1 MIVFEIPLKLA
12 HYSNKSTQYIFELF
26 KYNGPN
32 SLLRT
37 LKEKDLIYSF
47 DCYVA
52 QQFLMNAILAFEF
65 RLTKNGY
72 LNMNKVIQQFF
83 NFINQMTKNDLERDL
98 YESLKQQSEIQFK
111 FLSKNKEMADM
122 LTSFQNYPLADL
134 LYHEYSYK
142 KFVPLQILE
151 FFQFMDKDKA

>member
-52 QQFLMNAILAFEF
+52 
-65 RLTKNGY
+65 
-72 LNMNKVIQQFF
+72 
-83 NFINQMTKNDLERDL
+83 
-98 YESLKQQSEIQFK
+98 
-111 FLSKNKEMADM
+111 
-122 LTSFQNYPLADL
+122 
-134 LYHEYSYK
+134 
-142 KFVPLQILE
+142 
-151 FFQFMDKDKA
+151 